1 MQLHF
6 CEDCVNYEIKM
17 IKFKKYIKQDIFLIT
32 MVVSMGSVH
41 ENIVFA
47 SGW

>member
-6 CEDCVNYEIKM
+6 CENCVNYEIKM
-17 IKFKKYIKQDIFLIT
+17 IKFEKYIKQGIILIT
-32 MVVSMGSVH
+32 MAVSMGSVH

-47 SGW
+47 SGG